1 MFYTKKKMLFVSYVS
16 QYLLG
21 TQGVFEM
28 GQPRCLCLFRTGYK
42 SLLSGSPAN
51 KQLSEEHS
59 TPTAASI
66 GEQMT
71 QL

>member
-1 MFYTKKKMLFVSYVS
+1 MFPSIFWEPKVSLRWDN
-16 QYLLG
+16 QD
-21 TQGVFEM
+21 VFD
-28 GQPRCLCLFRTGYK
+28 CLFRTGYK

-51 KQLSEEHS
+51 KQLFEEHS